1 MLVECNVL
9 CHVLYYFHRVYF
21 LHFFLRLTEKCRHGK
36 NVCCFF
42 VVRARYDSSCVIRT
56 RCSSSNYYEERERKK
71 SNIDNVSSNKTNI
84 AACKENGDD
93 GIFSKI
99 KNMFVLFLSPFAA
112 KFLIIFFV
120 VVFSVVLCTWWF
132 NLNLILLM
140 EKCAVGLIHIITTV
154 QKLFMIHISWDRL
167 QGKRYTSTSNGILFR
182 AAIFDFFCQSN
193 GIGKNSK
200 RKNPRKSSWVS
211 K

>member
-1 MLVECNVL
+1 M
-9 CHVLYYFHRVYF
+9 YYVTYYIIFIEF
-21 LHFFLRLTEKCRHGK
+21 IFCIFFSGLQK
-36 NVCCFF
+36 NV
-42 VVRARYDSSCVIRT
+42 DMEKMCVAFLLCAPGMIPLAWSGLDVAHRIIT
-56 RCSSSNYYEERERKK
+56 RNESAKK